1 MLIRVCDLCGKPI
14 TIEDCGKNWEV
25 RQMVRTSNGSGKM
38 VTLDVHDAC
47 VEKII
52 NAEKFN
58 QLWEEAECDSD
69 STTD

>member
-14 TIEDCGKNWEV
+14 TANDCGKNWEV
-25 RQMVRTSNGSGKM
+25 RQTLRVPSGLAQTVK
-38 VTLDVHDAC
+38 LDVHDAC

-58 QLWEEAECDSD
+58 KLWEEVECDSD
-69 STTD
+69 STTG